1 MRLQTNQPPIFIE
14 GRALGHIVYDLE
26 LEEFFWCM
34 PPPTHLNLLDRTTAI
49 EEKVFNREQK
59 PGLINRLRTLSHVH
73 SSHRCSNV
81 VATFPD
87 DNNVWFYNIFWFIE
101 QAFYNSNQDIPL
113 CLSWKI
119 LEMFHVSDF
128 IPPPKYITIPQH
140 VIKHVLSFI
149 HYKERFL
156 RCSLV
161 STQFNALVQNS
172 ETLAILSGDEY
183 IMVRVKVTVFCLWR

>member
-14 GRALGHIVYDLE
+14 GRALGHIVYYLE

-49 EEKVFNREQK
+49 EEKVFDREQK

-87 DNNVWFYNIFWFIE
+87 DNNVCSTIYFGLLNKPFIIRTKTYH
-101 QAFYNSNQDIPL
+101 FVSLGKY
-113 CLSWKI
+113 WKCFMYLI
-119 LEMFHVSDF
+119 SSHLQS
-128 IPPPKYITIPQH
+128 I
-140 VIKHVLSFI
+140 
-149 HYKERFL
+149 
-156 RCSLV
+156 
-161 STQFNALVQNS
+161 
-172 ETLAILSGDEY
+172 
-183 IMVRVKVTVFCLWR
+183 